1 MKFRFRLKPAVVIII
16 SVIIGIVMITSAYFE
31 LNQSKGEIFNLLSEQ
46 SSSLIETVSLS
57 SINTLNSSYEI
68 EDLIT
73 ERLFNNAHLIRTLD
87 SLDLLTHGKLV
98 KIGNLNDLYRINV
111 FNKNGDRILSNRI
124 PEPGH
129 YHGED
134 GINRYSELKPIL
146 TGKEKEIVIGL
157 KNAEFNDGQRYAIA
171 VARANNKGAIVIN
184 LDAKD
189 LLEFRKKI
197 GIGKIIKDIAD
208 NHGIEY
214 IVLQDTLGILA
225 ASSGIDSMSSIHSDV
240 FLQKALKSDSI
251 FKRISVFKKH
261 EVYEVAK
268 RLEINNNVIGLYR
281 IGLSLDEVRRVEA
294 RMSRRAILI
303 SIILAAISI
312 IVLSIVFTQQ
322 NLKTVSD
329 EFTKFKTFT
338 GSILEDMGEAV
349 IVINDNL
356 EITLF
361 NKASTR
367 LFHKKSYEVLG
378 KRIDEILNGKLSF
391 VLREIDKLKDHNTVY
406 FENEIQINEENFV
419 LLTNITKNINE
430 NNELENYTIVIQDL
444 TETRRLEEQ
453 SKRQEKLSAMGEL
466 ASGVAHEI
474 RNPINSI
481 GMIAQRLN
489 KEFSPKEDETE
500 YDNITKVLKDE
511 VNRINKI
518 ITQFLNYAKPLDM
531 ELKIIDSKKF
541 FDDIYLLFIDQAKQ
555 KNINLLK
562 SNSLSFQIKTDPE
575 LVKQSLMNIIQ
586 NSIDAVKENG
596 TVKIDYQKDDKNL
609 IIEISDNGIGIDE
622 EKKKKIF
629 ELYFTTK
636 NDGNGLG
643 LSIAQKI
650 ISQLGGTIE
659 FDSKLNKGTTFTIIL
674 PAI

>member
-1 MKFRFRLKPAVVIII
+1 MKFRFRLRPAVVIII
-16 SVIIGIVMITSAYFE
+16 SVIIGVVMITSSYFE
-31 LNQSKGEIFNLLSEQ
+31 LNQSKGEIFHLLSEQ
-46 SSSLIETVSLS
+46 SSSLIETISLS

-73 ERLFNNAHLIRTLD
+73 ERLFNNAHLIKTLD
-87 SLDLLTHGKLV
+87 SLNLLTHENLVIIGK
-98 KIGNLNDLYRINV
+98 KNDLYRINV

-134 GINRYSELKPIL
+134 GINRFNELKPIL

-157 KNAEFNDGQRYAIA
+157 KNAEFSDGQRYAIA
-171 VARANNKGAIVIN
+171 IARANNKGAIVVN

-208 NHGIEY
+208 NQGIEY

-225 ASSGIDSMSSIHSDV
+225 ASSGVDSMSSISSDE
-240 FLQKALKSDSI
+240 FLKRALNSDSV
-251 FKRISVFKKH
+251 FTRISSFKGY
-261 EVYEVAK
+261 EVYEVVK
-268 RLEINNNVIGLYR
+268 RLEINNNVIGVYR
-281 IGLSLDEVRRVEA
+281 IGLSLDEVREVEA
-294 RMSRRAILI
+294 RMSRRAIII

-322 NLKTVSD
+322 NLKTISD

-349 IVINDNL
+349 IVINNNL

-361 NKASTR
+361 NKASTQ
-367 LFHKKSYEVLG
+367 LFHKKTYEVLG
-378 KRIDEILNGKLSF
+378 KRIDEILDGKLSF
-391 VLREIDKLKDHNTVY
+391 LLDKIDNLKNHNTLY
-406 FENEIQINEENFV
+406 SENVIQIKEENFV
-419 LLTNITKNINE
+419 LLTNITKNIND
-430 NNELENYTIVIQDL
+430 NNEIENYTIVIQDL

-481 GMIAQRLN
+481 GMIAQRLH
-489 KEFSPKEDETE
+489 KEFAPKEDETE
-500 YDNITKVLKDE
+500 YNNITKVLKDE
-511 VNRINKI
+511 VSRINKI
-518 ITQFLNYAKPLDM
+518 ITQFLNYAKPIEM
-531 ELKIIDSKKF
+531 ELKAIDSKKF

-562 SNSLSFQIKTDPE
+562 SNNLSFQIKTDPE

-586 NSIDAVKENG
+586 NSIDAVNKDG
-596 TVKIDYQKDDKNL
+596 TVKIDYRKNKDYL
-609 IIEISDNGIGIDE
+609 IIEISDNGMGIDDDN
-622 EKKKKIF
+622 KKKIF

-659 FDSKLNKGTTFTIIL
+659 FKSKLNKGTIFTITL
-674 PAI
+674 PIT